1 MKCPMCG
8 ARTTQVLDSR
18 QTDHGAAVR
27 RRRCCPKCDVR
38 FTTYERIEQLVPVT
52 VDNGRSELLAR
63 RGAFGLTTLRPQS
76 GHDAQAAR

>member
-1 MKCPMCG
+1 MNCPHCG

-52 VDNGRSELLAR
+52 VDTERSELLAR
-63 RGAFGLTTLRPQS
+63 RGAFGFTPLRSQS
-76 GHDAQAAR
+76 GHDVQTAR

>member
-18 QTDHGAAVR
+18 QTDQGAAVR
-27 RRRCCPKCDVR
+27 RRRSCGRCEAR

-52 VDNGRSELLAR
+52 VDTERSELLAR
-63 RGAFGLTTLRPQS
+63 RGAFGFTPLRSPS
-76 GHDAQAAR
+76 GPDVQTAR

>member
-52 VDNGRSELLAR
+52 VDSERNELLAR
-63 RGAFGLTTLRPQS
+63 RGAFGIAAMRPQ
-76 GHDAQAAR
+76 HTDDAQTAR